1 MRACRYDS
9 ASEGVYGSGVL
20 CEAHNDVG
28 FLTFDP
34 RAATPGLHALRRAD
48 NLWVPVEEAPPL
60 LPPPRPASL
69 TGGVSHAAALTRW
82 PSPMLDATLRIT
94 ALHVPSLLSRL
105 LLASNAMSG

>member
-1 MRACRYDS
+1 VRACRYDS

-48 NLWVPVEEAPPL
+48 NLWVPVEEAPP
-60 LPPPRPASL
+60 RQD
-69 TGGVSHAAALTRW
+69 GALV
-82 PSPMLDATLRIT
+82 MLVMARDTLET
-94 ALHVPSLLSRL
+94 
-105 LLASNAMSG
+105 